1 MDSSFFT
8 ARLRKLFTGKEFE
21 VDCDKVCFAGRDRS
35 NEGFAGEDGPDGL
48 RGVACDLSEDL
59 MEDFGANLIKRSL
72 SVIRGNTFGADTL
85 NKDAEV
91 RDLRGA

>member
-1 MDSSFFT
+1 MLFWVSSSFLT
-8 ARLRKLFTGKEFE
+8 ARLRKVFAGEEFK
-21 VDCDKVCFAGRDRS
+21 VDCDS
-35 NEGFAGEDGPDGL
+35 GFAGKGGFDGL
-48 RGVACDLSEDL
+48 RGVACDLSVDLLEGFGADL
-59 MEDFGANLIKRSL
+59 MKRSS